1 MKTGASLGSLDWG
14 LCLIATQPRVYLR
27 DDKGVRDY
35 DQRTA
40 ATLHP
45 ANRVSI
51 SSRGPQPQPSPH
63 TGDAV
68 GFHSKARHDRPRN
81 HHGKRVLRS

>member
-68 GFHSKARHDRPRN
+68 GFHSKARRDRPRN
-81 HHGKRVLRS
+81 HHGKRMLRS